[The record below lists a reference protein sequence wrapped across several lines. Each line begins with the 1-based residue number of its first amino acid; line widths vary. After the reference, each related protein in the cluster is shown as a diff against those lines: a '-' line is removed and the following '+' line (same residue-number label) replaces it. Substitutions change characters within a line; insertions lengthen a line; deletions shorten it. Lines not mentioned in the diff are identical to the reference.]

1 MNRIFLTLISLATLL
16 SLKAQ
21 TLSVE
26 DPNKANST
34 NEYGIELQKIILKN
48 GLTVYLNP
56 DPNMTDVMGAIA
68 VKGGANH
75 DAKDAEGTAH
85 YFEHMMFK
93 GSTNLGTINY
103 EAEKVY
109 LDSIREAYDLLA
121 LSKGDEVFR
130 NGILKNINRLSQKAS
145 EYAIPNEFSKVL
157 SSIGGSQINAY
168 TTYENIVYHNHFPA
182 ESMEQWI
189 MLQVDRFESP
199 VFRLF
204 QSELETVYEEKN
216 MSMDNS
222 FQGIYQELY
231 KSFYPNSVYGKQ
243 TVLGSVESLKTP
255 SISKMETYF
264 KDYYIAS
271 NMALI
276 LVGNFDVEQVKE
288 MLEGTFG
295 TWRDGGFQEVAK
307 ASEPAIEGR
316 VVVKKKLSPIPL
328 GILGFRT
335 VEKGHKDEL
344 VLEIINELLSNDE
357 STGLLDELTVNNELM
372 YVTAISDVH
381 YDIGGSFIAFVPKP
395 FVQSI
400 KSGEKKILE
409 QLEKL
414 KNGDFDEQLLKAI
427 VTKKRKEF
435 IMGLE
440 SADNRAQLILE
451 AFMTNQDVNKLIAEN
466 DHLKDIDKARI
477 QEIARKYYGDNYLAF
492 LSKMGFPKNTKLDKP
507 NISPLKPINRNANSV
522 LAEQIYAVE
531 GMEPE
536 PNYINFNQDVRS
548 SDVFENLHFYYA
560 QNPMNKIYSIDIQIG
575 IGSYSKPELVVVA
588 DYLNLVGTKKNHFNV
603 FRTRLQGQ
611 GASIYCDVDKSNF
624 TIHMTGFDYSL
635 SQDLE
640 ALKELLTQTEV
651 NETTL
656 KKVVKDYSM
665 DYKMLKSDIS
675 TQSRVL
681 HNYAVYGSQSPYLT
695 RMGMSD
701 MKKLKP
707 ADIMTAI
714 HDLFGYESD
723 IYYTGTMEE
732 QTAKSLIKQMD
743 LFHIGL
749 KKSSSP
755 VYLTLPTLSND
766 VIYFMNN
773 KKAVQSHIRLTTPSK
788 IADAD
793 NRAYINAFNKY
804 FGIGMSSVMF
814 REVREYRSLAYGVYA
829 YMAKP
834 QRFSDPIYLNAAM
847 TTQGDKTNEAI
858 RVFTNLID
866 TMPQESET
874 IDNLKKSLLFSFNS
888 QITSFRQKNAVVAY
902 WIKQGYTEDPRKVQ
916 VDLVTTLTMDQINH
930 FYDEY
935 VKERK
940 HCISLVGDKNR
951 FDLEGLKKEG
961 SITEVK
967 LKKIYKK

>member
-1 MNRIFLTLISLATLL
+1 MNRFFYTFVSLMTVL
-16 SLKAQ
+16 SLNAQ
-21 TLSVE
+21 TQLTIKPSSETVSNNYGVE
-26 DPNKANST
+26 V
-34 NEYGIELQKIILKN
+34 QKIVLEN

-56 DPNMTDVMGAIA
+56 DPNMNDVMGAVV

-93 GSTNLGTINY
+93 GTANLGTIDY

-121 LSKGDEVFR
+121 LSKGDEEFR
-130 NGILKNINRLSQKAS
+130 KGILKNIDRLSQEAS
-145 EYAIPNEFSKVL
+145 EYAIPNEFNKVL
-157 SSIGGSQINAY
+157 SSIGGSRINAY

-182 ESMEQWI
+182 ESMEQWV

-222 FQGIYQELY
+222 FRGIYEELY

-288 MLEGTFG
+288 MLESTFG
-295 TWRDGGFQEVAK
+295 TWRDGDFQEVAK

-316 VVVKKKLSPIPL
+316 VVVKKKLSPVPL

-344 VLEIINELLSNDE
+344 VLEVINELLSNDE

-372 YVTAISDVH
+372 YVMALSDVH

-395 FVQSI
+395 FIQSL

-440 SADNRAQLILE
+440 SSDNRARLIMD

-466 DHLKDIDKARI
+466 DQLKDIDKERV
-477 QEIARKYYGDNYLAF
+477 QEVARKYYGDNYLAF

-507 NISPLKPINRNANSV
+507 NITPLKPKNRNANSK
-522 LAEQIYAVE
+522 LAEQIYAVQ
-531 GMEPE
+531 GIEPI
-536 PNYINFNQDVRS
+536 PNYIDFKYDVSS
-548 SDVFENLHFYYA
+548 SDVFEKLHFYYTK
-560 QNPMNKIYSIDIQIG
+560 NPMNNIYSIEIQFGVGDYTI
-575 IGSYSKPELVVVA
+575 PELVVVA
-588 DYLNLVGTKKNHFNV
+588 DYLNLVGTRKTHFNE

-611 GASIYCDVDKSNF
+611 GASIYCSVDKSNF
-624 TIHMTGFDYSL
+624 TIQMTGFDYSL
-635 SQDLE
+635 TQDLK
-640 ALKELLTQTEV
+640 ALKELLTETEI

-675 TQSRVL
+675 MQSRVL
-681 HNYAVYGSQSPYLT
+681 QNYATYGAQSPYLT
-695 RMGMSD
+695 QMGMSD
-701 MKKLKP
+701 MKKLKT

-714 HDLFGYESD
+714 QGLFKYESD
-723 IYYTGTMEE
+723 IYYTGTMDE
-732 QTAKSLIKQMD
+732 QTAKTLIKQMD

-749 KKSSSP
+749 QKSNSP

-773 KKAVQSHIRLTTPSK
+773 KKAVQSHIRLLTPSK
-788 IADAD
+788 TANAEE
-793 NRAYINAFNKY
+793 RVYVSAFNKY

-829 YMAKP
+829 YMAMP
-834 QRFSDPIYLNAAM
+834 QRFSDPGFLYGAM

-858 RVFTNLID
+858 TVFTNLID
-866 TMPQESET
+866 TMPQEPET

-888 QITSFRQKNAVVAY
+888 QISSFRQKNAVVAY
-902 WIKQGYTEDPRKVQ
+902 WMKQGYTEDPRKKQ
-916 VDLVTTLTMDQINH
+916 VELVATLSMGQINH
-930 FYDEY
+930 FYEEF

-940 HCISLVGDKNR
+940 HCISIVGDEKRIDMDKLAN
-951 FDLEGLKKEG
+951 EGA
-961 SITEVK
+961 ITKVK
-967 LKKIYKK
+967 MKKIYKK